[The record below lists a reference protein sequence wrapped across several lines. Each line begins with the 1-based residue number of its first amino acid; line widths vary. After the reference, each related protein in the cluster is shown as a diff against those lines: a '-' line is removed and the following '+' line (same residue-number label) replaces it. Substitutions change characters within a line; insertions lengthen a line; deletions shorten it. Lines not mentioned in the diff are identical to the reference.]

1 MNTKFPI
8 PNYNNRK
15 ERNIFF
21 LKLLNN
27 NFSNI
32 KTILNLGGGQKRYLK
47 DSHFKVTEVDL
58 SGDNDL
64 NLDLDKISKIPLN
77 DKSFDAVVAL
87 DVLEHLENFHFI
99 LNEMNRISNKYI
111 FISLPNSF
119 GSFFDIIFNRKGNDE
134 FNNGFYNKFYGLPLQ
149 KPIDRHRWFLTIS
162 DIERFF
168 DHYCKEKKLK
178 VNFLLPK
185 TNSLKSKILSL
196 FLNKRLRK
204 EILTKY
210 AWVIIEKS

>member
-64 NLDLDKISKIPLN
+64 NLDLDKIPKIPLN

-87 DVLEHLENFHFI
+87 DVLE
-99 LNEMNRISNKYI
+99 
-111 FISLPNSF
+111 
-119 GSFFDIIFNRKGNDE
+119 
-134 FNNGFYNKFYGLPLQ
+134 
-149 KPIDRHRWFLTIS
+149 
-162 DIERFF
+162 
-168 DHYCKEKKLK
+168 
-178 VNFLLPK
+178 
-185 TNSLKSKILSL
+185 LSL
-196 FLNKRLRK
+196 
-204 EILTKY
+204 IH
-210 AWVIIEKS
+210 I